1 MDNGWTWASLTG
13 EQLQLLR
20 QAEQTL
26 GNNVKYL
33 LVYQQARQV
42 ADRGSVKAPRQERV
56 APLNEKQLENLQ
68 RLEKQL
74 HAVVVAYQ

>member
-1 MDNGWTWASLTG
+1 MDIGWTWAPLTG

-33 LVYQQARQV
+33 LVYQQAKEPTEPNAMNVSR
-42 ADRGSVKAPRQERV
+42 EEHI
-56 APLNEKQLENLQ
+56 APLSQQQFENLQ
-68 RLEKQL
+68 
-74 HAVVVAYQ
+74 